1 MSSQCGKR
9 AAKRKAYATS
19 SPARSCAAATTPK
32 NRSKPMRRRCKALK
46 FAVPAPDAYDAGMQY
61 TLRNIPQKLD
71 KALRQRARLERK
83 SLNQILIDLLRQ
95 AVGIGA

>member
-1 MSSQCGKR
+1 
-9 AAKRKAYATS
+9 
-19 SPARSCAAATTPK
+19 
-32 NRSKPMRRRCKALK
+32 
-46 FAVPAPDAYDAGMQY
+46 MQY

-95 AVGIGA
+95 AVGIGAEPVKKRDLSEIAGSWVEDPEFDRAMEEFERIHPDEWK